1 MVRLKVKITKGLGKN
16 SPRNR
21 RMLEVKANGT
31 RLFRS
36 RIKNVKINGKA
47 RKAM

>member
-1 MVRLKVKITKGLGKN
+1 MHRIEHKGGQSESAYKT
-16 SPRNR
+16 
-21 RMLEVKANGT
+21 NGT